1 MQKRFVCTRFGCLVY
16 RSSHHIHLQCQSIIG
31 WGQQHGQTTRRH
43 VIHSGGR
50 GKWSVLMMEERGI
63 GSSAV
68 TVIQLHSIVAH
79 LQECYSFECLS
90 GMTMGFIRSSTSTST
105 SSPGSEQMRASGGF
119 LAPGMEYGNN
129 CILKDVTGTN
139 IHSILRSSALVHLSV
154 WLAGWLAVR
163 PSVSHSA
170 SPSLL
175 PYRHQL
181 RSIEEVGDEDELIRT
196 YRVPYISGHWHCVTH
211 PQCHL

>member
-1 MQKRFVCTRFGCLVY
+1 M
-16 RSSHHIHLQCQSIIG
+16 
-31 WGQQHGQTTRRH
+31 
-43 VIHSGGR
+43 
-50 GKWSVLMMEERGI
+50 

-90 GMTMGFIRSSTSTST
+90 GMTMGFIRSTSIT

-139 IHSILRSSALVHLSV
+139 IHSNPAFLCSGPSIC
-154 WLAGWLAVR
+154 LAGWLVVR

-181 RSIEEVGDEDELIRT
+181 RSIEVVGDEDELIRT

>member
-1 MQKRFVCTRFGCLVY
+1 M
-16 RSSHHIHLQCQSIIG
+16 
-31 WGQQHGQTTRRH
+31 
-43 VIHSGGR
+43 
-50 GKWSVLMMEERGI
+50 

-90 GMTMGFIRSSTSTST
+90 GMTMGFIRSSSST

-154 WLAGWLAVR
+154 WLAGC
-163 PSVSHSA
+163 PSVCL
-170 SPSLL
+170 SLGVTL
-175 PYRHQL
+175 PPPLSSSITIYR
-181 RSIEEVGDEDELIRT
+181 RGWGRGGGRGRAYT
-196 YRVPYISGHWHCVTH
+196 YISRAVHLWALAL
-211 PQCHL
+211 CHTSAVPFVRIILQFVFESTTVLCR